1 MKKKELQSKK
11 EKTSREVEEEAKE
24 ARKKLINFRY
34 ELASGKGKNPTD
46 LKKLKT
52 TLAQLLTIA
61 KEKKE
66 EGK

>member
-11 EKTSREVEEEAKE
+11 EKTLREVEEEAKE

-34 ELASGKGKNPTD
+34 ELASGKGKNPAD

>member
-11 EKTSREVEEEAKE
+11 EKTLREVEEEAKE